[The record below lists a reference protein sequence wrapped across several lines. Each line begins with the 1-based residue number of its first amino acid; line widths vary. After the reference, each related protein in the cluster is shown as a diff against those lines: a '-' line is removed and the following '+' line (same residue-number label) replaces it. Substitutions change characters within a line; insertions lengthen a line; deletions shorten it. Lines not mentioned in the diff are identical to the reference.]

1 MSERASFE
9 NVPGSDQGSWQPIA
23 RSRSH
28 ELVVDQIEEQI
39 LAGTLRVGDR
49 LPGERDLASHL
60 QVSRAAVREAIRS
73 LEAQGVVRSA
83 VGSGKDS
90 GTLVSAMPSE
100 ALTRLLRL
108 HVALANF
115 PMDDVV
121 DARVMLERSSATLA
135 AHNAAPAN
143 LDAMREALNGM
154 DIPGVDQE
162 TFNELD
168 TAFHVAIAEAS
179 GNRLVADMTI
189 ALRDSMRRPIL
200 QALHALGPDWEGVAD
215 QLRAD
220 HRAIYAAIESGQGE
234 TAAELVDQHI
244 RSARAALPI
253 AGTAGA
259 VHSPTPTHSRRPRS

>member
-1 MSERASFE
+1 MQEHTAT
-9 NVPGSDQGSWQPIA
+9 NTAPQPVGGDALWHPVA

-28 ELVVDQIEEQI
+28 ELVLDQIEEQI

-60 QVSRAAVREAIRS
+60 QVSRSAVREAIRS
-73 LEAQGVVRSA
+73 LEAQGVVRA
-83 VGSGKDS
+83 GVGSGKDA
-90 GTLVSAMPSE
+90 GTVVSAMPSQ

-115 PMDDVV
+115 PMDDVI
-121 DARVMLERSSATLA
+121 DARVMLERSSAALA
-135 AHNAAPAN
+135 AQNAAPAN
-143 LDAMREALNGM
+143 LDLMSAALDGM
-154 DIPGVDQE
+154 ERLGVDQE
-162 TFNELD
+162 TFNDLD

-200 QALHALGPDWEGVAD
+200 QALQALGSDWEQLAD

-220 HRAIYAAIESGQGE
+220 HRAIFAAIESGDRAL
-234 TAAELVDQHI
+234 AAERVDQHI
-244 RSARAALPI
+244 RSAHAALPF
-253 AGTAGA
+253 A
-259 VHSPTPTHSRRPRS
+259 SSC

>member
-1 MSERASFE
+1 MPWHP
-9 NVPGSDQGSWQPIA
+9 VT

-28 ELVVDQIEEQI
+28 ELVLDQIEEQI

-73 LEAQGVVRSA
+73 LEAQGVVRSG
-83 VGSGKDS
+83 VGSGKDA
-90 GTLVSAMPSE
+90 GTVVSAMPSQ

-115 PMDDVV
+115 PMGDVV
-121 DARVMLERSSATLA
+121 DARVMLERSSAALA
-135 AHNAAPAN
+135 AEHATATDLETMRTA
-143 LDAMREALNGM
+143 LDGM
-154 DIPGVDQE
+154 DLPEIDQE
-162 TFNELD
+162 RFNELD

-200 QALHALGPDWEGVAD
+200 HALNALGADWVQVAV

-220 HRAIYAAIESGQGE
+220 HRAILDAIEVGD
-234 TAAELVDQHI
+234 AELAADRVDRHI
-244 RSARAALPI
+244 RSADAALSVS
-253 AGTAGA
+253 GG
-259 VHSPTPTHSRRPRS
+259 

>member
-60 QVSRAAVREAIRS
+60 QVSRSAVREAIRS
-73 LEAQGVVRSA
+73 LEAQGVVRA
-83 VGSGKDS
+83 GVGSGKDA
-90 GTLVSAMPSE
+90 GTVVSAMPSQ

-115 PMDDVV
+115 PMADVV
-121 DARVMLERSSATLA
+121 DARVMLERSSAALA
-135 AHNAAPAN
+135 AHNASSAN
-143 LDAMREALNGM
+143 LDSMRDALEGM
-154 DIPGVDQE
+154 ERHGVDQE
-162 TFNELD
+162 TFNDLD

-179 GNRLVADMTI
+179 DNRLVADMTI

-200 QALHALGPDWEGVAD
+200 QALQVLGSDWEPVAD

-220 HRAIYAAIESGQGE
+220 HRAIFAAIESGDGVI
-234 TAAELVDQHI
+234 AAERVDQHI
-244 RSARAALPI
+244 RSAHAALPF
-253 AGTAGA
+253 ANHT
-259 VHSPTPTHSRRPRS
+259 

>member
-1 MSERASFE
+1 MTERAATAT
-9 NVPGSDQGSWQPIA
+9 PGEGGGDTPWHPVT

-28 ELVVDQIEEQI
+28 ELVLEQIEEQI

-73 LEAQGVVRSA
+73 LEAQGVVRSG
-83 VGSGKDS
+83 VGSGKDA
-90 GTLVSAMPSE
+90 GTVVSAMPSQ

-115 PMDDVV
+115 PMPDVV
-121 DARVMLERSSATLA
+121 DARVMLERSSAALA
-135 AHNAAPAN
+135 ARHATTEDFETMRTA
-143 LDAMREALNGM
+143 LDGM
-154 DIPGVDQE
+154 ERPEVDQV
-162 TFNELD
+162 TFNDLD

-200 QALHALGPDWEGVAD
+200 HALNDLGSDWIPVAD
-215 QLRAD
+215 QLRKD
-220 HRAIYAAIESGQGE
+220 HREILAAIEAGNGAL
-234 TAAELVDQHI
+234 AAERIDEHI
-244 RSARAALPI
+244 RSAHSTLSS
-253 AGTAGA
+253 AGTK
-259 VHSPTPTHSRRPRS
+259 

>member
-1 MSERASFE
+1 MPWHP
-9 NVPGSDQGSWQPIA
+9 VT

-28 ELVVDQIEEQI
+28 ELVLDQIEEQI

-73 LEAQGVVRSA
+73 LEAQGVVRSG
-83 VGSGKDS
+83 VGSGKDA
-90 GTLVSAMPSE
+90 GTVVSAMPSQ

-115 PMDDVV
+115 PMLDVV
-121 DARVMLERSSATLA
+121 DARVMLERSSAALA
-135 AHNAAPAN
+135 AGHASTE
-143 LDAMREALNGM
+143 DFETMRTALEGM
-154 DIPGVDQE
+154 ERPDVDQE
-162 TFNELD
+162 KFNDLD

-200 QALHALGPDWEGVAD
+200 HALNGLGSDWVRVAD

-220 HRAIYAAIESGQGE
+220 HRAILAAIESGDGE
-234 TAAELVDQHI
+234 LAAERVDQHI
-244 RSARAALPI
+244 RSAHTALS
-253 AGTAGA
+253 TAD
-259 VHSPTPTHSRRPRS
+259 

>member
-1 MSERASFE
+1 MSERAMPE
-9 NVPGSDQGSWQPIA
+9 TAPTGGPASWQPIT

-60 QVSRAAVREAIRS
+60 QVSRAAVREALRS

-90 GTLVSAMPSE
+90 GTVVSAMPSE

-115 PMDDVV
+115 PMNDVV
-121 DARVMLERSSATLA
+121 DARVMLERSSAALA
-135 AHNAAPAN
+135 ARNATPAN
-143 LDAMREALNGM
+143 LDSMRMALDGM
-154 DIPGVDQE
+154 ESPGVDQE
-162 TFNELD
+162 TFNDLD

-200 QALHALGPDWEGVAD
+200 QALRALGSDWERIAD

-220 HRAIYAAIESGQGE
+220 HRAIFAAIEDGQGAV
-234 TAAELVDQHI
+234 AAERVDQHI
-244 RSARAALPI
+244 RSAHAALPF
-253 AGTAGA
+253 ATDPL
-259 VHSPTPTHSRRPRS
+259 S

>member
-1 MSERASFE
+1 MTEHDATDTSPERHGGDTPWHP
-9 NVPGSDQGSWQPIA
+9 VT

-28 ELVVDQIEEQI
+28 ELVLDQIEEQI

-49 LPGERDLASHL
+49 LPGERDMASHL
-60 QVSRAAVREAIRS
+60 QVSRSAVREAIRS

-83 VGSGKDS
+83 VGSGKDA
-90 GTLVSAMPSE
+90 GTVVSAMPSQ

-115 PMDDVV
+115 PMLDVI

-135 AHNAAPAN
+135 ADNAAPEN
-143 LDAMREALNGM
+143 LEQMRAALDGM
-154 DIPGVDQE
+154 ERPGVGQE
-162 TFNELD
+162 AFNDLD
-168 TAFHVAIAEAS
+168 TAFHVVIAEAS

-200 QALHALGPDWEGVAD
+200 HALRTLGSDWERVAD

-220 HRAIYAAIESGQGE
+220 HRAIFAAIESGDGAL
-234 TAAELVDQHI
+234 AAERVDRHI
-244 RSARAALPI
+244 RTAHAALPF
-253 AGTAGA
+253 ASNA
-259 VHSPTPTHSRRPRS
+259 

>member
-1 MSERASFE
+1 MPEDVVTVQPSEGGGQESPWRA
-9 NVPGSDQGSWQPIA
+9 VT

-28 ELVVDQIEEQI
+28 ELVLDQIEEQI

-60 QVSRAAVREAIRS
+60 QVSRSAVREAIRG
-73 LEAQGVVRSA
+73 LEAQGVVRSG
-83 VGSGKDS
+83 VGSGKDA
-90 GTLVSAMPSE
+90 GTVVSAMPSE

-121 DARVMLERSSATLA
+121 DARVMLERSSADLA
-135 AHNAAPAN
+135 AQNATPAN
-143 LDAMREALNGM
+143 LDTMRAALEGM
-154 DIPGVDQE
+154 ERPGVDQE
-162 TFNELD
+162 TFNDLD

-200 QALHALGPDWEGVAD
+200 HALQALGSGWEQLAD

-220 HRAIYAAIESGQGE
+220 HRAIFQAIESGDRAL
-234 TAAELVDQHI
+234 AAERVDQHI
-244 RSARAALPI
+244 RSARAALPF
-253 AGTAGA
+253 ASG
-259 VHSPTPTHSRRPRS
+259 V

>member
-1 MSERASFE
+1 MTARAANAPALESA
-9 NVPGSDQGSWQPIA
+9 GGDASWHPVM

-28 ELVVDQIEEQI
+28 ELVLDQVEEQI

-60 QVSRAAVREAIRS
+60 EVSRSAVREAIRS
-73 LEAQGVVRSA
+73 LEAQGVVRSG
-83 VGSGKDS
+83 VGSGKDA
-90 GTLVSAMPSE
+90 GTVVSAMPSE

-108 HVALANF
+108 HVALTNF

-121 DARVMLERSSATLA
+121 DARVMLERSSADSASRHATASDLDTMRA
-135 AHNAAPAN
+135 A
-143 LDAMREALNGM
+143 LDGM
-154 DIPGVDQE
+154 DRDGVDQE
-162 TFNELD
+162 TFNDLD

-200 QALHALGPDWEGVAD
+200 RALQSLGSEWREVAD

-220 HRAIYAAIESGQGE
+220 HRAIFAAIERGDGAL
-234 TAAELVDQHI
+234 AATLVEEHI
-244 RSARAALPI
+244 RSARRTLPFP
-253 AGTAGA
+253 GDQG
-259 VHSPTPTHSRRPRS
+259 S

>member
-1 MSERASFE
+1 MSERATPE
-9 NVPGSDQGSWQPIA
+9 NPPVSELGPWQPIA

-83 VGSGKDS
+83 VGSGKDA

-135 AHNAAPAN
+135 AQNAAAAD
-143 LDAMREALNGM
+143 LDAMRAALDGM
-154 DIPGVDQE
+154 ERPDVDQE
-162 TFNELD
+162 TFNDLD

-200 QALHALGPDWEGVAD
+200 RALHALGSDWEPVAD

-220 HRAIYAAIESGQGE
+220 HRAIFAAIEGGLAE
-234 TAAELVDQHI
+234 VAAERVDQHI
-244 RSARAALPI
+244 RSAHAALPF
-253 AGTAGA
+253 AGTA
-259 VHSPTPTHSRRPRS
+259 

>member
-1 MSERASFE
+1 MTERAAPAAARE
-9 NVPGSDQGSWQPIA
+9 GSGDTPWHPVT

-28 ELVVDQIEEQI
+28 ELVLEQIEEQI

-73 LEAQGVVRSA
+73 LEAQGVVRSG
-83 VGSGKDS
+83 VGSGKDA
-90 GTLVSAMPSE
+90 GTVVSAMPSQ

-115 PMDDVV
+115 PMLDVV
-121 DARVMLERSSATLA
+121 DARVMLERSSAALA
-135 AHNAAPAN
+135 AEHATTEDLEVMRAA
-143 LDAMREALNGM
+143 LDGM
-154 DIPGVDQE
+154 EVPGADQE
-162 TFNELD
+162 TFNDLD
-168 TAFHVAIAEAS
+168 TDFHVAIAEAS

-200 QALHALGPDWEGVAD
+200 RSLNRLGADWVQVAD

-220 HRAIYAAIESGQGE
+220 HRAILAAIESGDGDL
-234 TAAELVDQHI
+234 AAARVDQHI
-244 RSARAALPI
+244 RSSYTALSS
-253 AGTAGA
+253 ADTE
-259 VHSPTPTHSRRPRS
+259 